1 MTGASHGLD
10 RRTLADL
17 TARIARARPEAI
29 SAIVALIDR
38 LPDRGEADALIA
50 PMRPRLNRMRDI
62 VRRPASL
69 GRVLA
74 HPIEDLL
81 VEPDVWRRGSLSVPR
96 SVMTTAIGLVTDAL
110 PATTRQEIRRRLAG
124 ATMEDT
130 AAVAEAG
137 AVLWPAAS
145 SCLSATATG
154 ALPTGLSLPMREADF
169 RSSLAA
175 LGETLRIAAPLAAL
189 LGESPR
195 GATHAWAAI
204 EPRARDLLA
213 EAERLS
219 ADCFARAGLILMRRF
234 MASGPVVGLLREAA
248 GRSKR
253 GEAERRLA
261 ASLDSYLAEL
271 PAQLPE
277 AATLALLPHQ
287 VQQEAVTEAVA
298 AIERAGNEIGTWQV
312 DRRDNLLDVQGQM
325 AAVLR
330 RRIPECLSAE
340 LAAPIARIHA
350 EGLGAGGG
358 PAGLEGLEAAA
369 RAASAMTAA
378 ARRLGPADDLQLAIR
393 RAADTIAALAASTPQ
408 GAPADRIGRI
418 DLARLVEILTGP
430 DTAERIL
437 AAHA

>member
-1 MTGASHGLD
+1 MSQVRHGLD

-17 TARIARARPEAI
+17 SARIARARPDAI

-38 LPDRGEADALIA
+38 LPERGEADALIA

-74 HPIEDLL
+74 FPIEDLL

-96 SVMTTAIGLVTDAL
+96 SVMTVAIGLVTDTLA
-110 PATTRQEIRRRLAG
+110 AAARQDIRRRLAG
-124 ATMEDT
+124 ATMEDA
-130 AAVAEAG
+130 AAVTEAG
-137 AVLWPAAS
+137 AALWPAAAAR
-145 SCLSATATG
+145 LAATAAGT
-154 ALPTGLSLPMREADF
+154 LPAGLSLPMREADF
-169 RSSLAA
+169 RFCLAA
-175 LGETLRIAAPLAAL
+175 LGETLRIATPLAAL
-189 LGESPR
+189 LVESPR
-195 GATHAWAAI
+195 GATHAWAAV

-213 EAERLS
+213 AAERLS
-219 ADCFARAGLILMRRF
+219 PDCFARVGLILMRRF

-253 GEAERRLA
+253 GEAERQLA

-277 AATLALLPHQ
+277 AATLALLPHE

-298 AIERAGNEIGTWQV
+298 AIERAGLEIGTWQV
-312 DRRDNLLDVQGQM
+312 ERRDNLRDVQGRM

-330 RRIPECLSAE
+330 RRVPECLTAE

-350 EGLGAGGG
+350 EGLAAGGG

-369 RAASAMTAA
+369 RAASAMVAA
-378 ARRLGPADDLQLAIR
+378 ARRLGPVDDLAIAIR
-393 RAADTIAALAASTPQ
+393 RAADTIAAMTEGAPQ
-408 GAPADRIGRI
+408 GAPADRLGRT

-430 DTAERIL
+430 DTAERVL
-437 AAHA
+437 AARA